1 MRRTSCLSKHWAA
14 NHLRAVGWKADEAG
28 SVQDAGCRTGL
39 MAVGR
44 IAVEEA
50 VVARSGEL
58 LFRSSVPRAWAG
70 VEAGSRG

>member
-1 MRRTSCLSKHWAA
+1 M
-14 NHLRAVGWKADEAG
+14 GWKVDEAG
-28 SVQDAGCRTGL
+28 SVQDGCRAGL